1 MEDRSRTLNTRASSS
16 SAAVPDSSASAGEP
30 RASRCAIT
38 TIRRLD
44 SPGRTPTTVS
54 SSAVPS
60 IVRPVSVLRLTRK
73 PPARNSSATRSASAR
88 SASEPA
94 GRSGTPRRVLHRVER
109 ARPVNPAGAN
119 GVVTAAGRS
128 ASEKA
133 AMNSAT
139 TAGANAAR

>member
-1 MEDRSRTLNTRASSS
+1 M
-16 SAAVPDSSASAGEP
+16 P
-30 RASRCAIT
+30 
-38 TIRRLD
+38 
-44 SPGRTPTTVS
+44 PT
-54 SSAVPS
+54 
-60 IVRPVSVLRLTRK
+60 VRPVSVLRLTRR

-94 GRSGTPRRVLHRVER
+94 GRLGNASPSSCIESN
-109 ARPVNPAGAN
+109 AREPVNPAGAN